1 MPPSRA
7 ARSRPM
13 LSFERSRVL
22 LTDSTST
29 AATLGI
35 VPLDDLRLV
44 PAPVQGE
51 PLSRRRRRG
60 AVVVSDEVLND
71 PTAAAELAQL
81 ALLGVR
87 FLRPRE
93 FYERTQRRVM
103 LDGLDESWF
112 LFERP
117 LRPRRIYEAGKRVID
132 AICGLL
138 GALLVLLVAPV
149 LWLLY
154 RFDDRGPVFF
164 RQERVGRYGE
174 SFVIWKFRTMRV
186 DAEAAGPVWAAKN
199 DARVTRIGALLRKTR
214 LDEMPQF
221 FNVLRGEMSLI
232 GPRPERPVFV
242 RTLGRAIPFYGTTG
256 ATSCARGSPAGPRC
270 GSGTATASRTSG
282 GHTNTT
288 FTTSSTAPC
297 CSTSRSSSARSWSSC
312 CGAASERSLDL
323 RVGDAPKTRPSAT
336 RPTTPRRFARQRAD
350 RPVSPAPIWP
360 YT

>member
-1 MPPSRA
+1 
-7 ARSRPM
+7 M

-60 AVVVSDEVLND
+60 AVVVSDEVLHD

-132 AICGLL
+132 AVSGLL

-154 RFDDRGPVFF
+154 RVDDRGPVFF

-174 SFVIWKFRTMRV
+174 SFIIWKFRAMRV
-186 DAEAAGPVWAAKN
+186 DAEAAGPVWAAKD

-242 RTLGRAIPFYGTTG
+242 RTLGRAIPFYDRRHLMRPGITG
-256 ATSCARGSPAGPRC
+256 WATVRFGYGDSV
-270 GSGTATASRTSG
+270 TDKW
-282 GHTNTT
+282 
-288 FTTSSTAPC
+288 
-297 CSTSRSSSARSWSSC
+297 RSHEYDLYYLKHRSVL
-312 CGAASERSLDL
+312 LDL
-323 RVGDAPKTRPSAT
+323 EVLVRTVMVILL
-336 RPTTPRRFARQRAD
+336 RRGQ
-350 RPVSPAPIWP
+350 
-360 YT
+360 

>member
-1 MPPSRA
+1 
-7 ARSRPM
+7 M

-22 LTDSTST
+22 LTDSHSNT

-51 PLSRRRRRG
+51 PLALRRRRS
-60 AVVVSDEVLND
+60 AVVVSDEVLHD
-71 PTAAAELAQL
+71 PGAAAELAQL

-93 FYERTQRRVM
+93 FYERNQRRVM

-117 LRPRRIYEAGKRVID
+117 LRPRRVYEAGKRVVDI
-132 AICGLL
+132 LL
-138 GALLVLLVAPV
+138 GMIGALLVLLVAPL

-154 RFDDRGPVFF
+154 RFDDHGPVFF

-174 SFVIWKFRTMRV
+174 SFMIWKFRTMRV
-186 DAEAAGPVWAAKN
+186 DAEAAGPVWAVKN

-221 FNVLRGEMSLI
+221 FNVLSGEMSII

-242 RTLGRAIPFYGTTG
+242 RTLGRAIPFYDRRHLMRPGITG
-256 ATSCARGSPAGPRC
+256 WATVRFGYGDSVTDKWRSHEYDLYYLKHRSPLLDVEILLRTVVVILLRRG
-270 GSGTATASRTSG
+270 
-282 GHTNTT
+282 
-288 FTTSSTAPC
+288 
-297 CSTSRSSSARSWSSC
+297 
-312 CGAASERSLDL
+312 
-323 RVGDAPKTRPSAT
+323 
-336 RPTTPRRFARQRAD
+336 Q
-350 RPVSPAPIWP
+350 
-360 YT
+360 